1 MPDKRGNGA
10 EIGHGSRGGRRK
22 TEGARLAGR
31 SRKLGLARKSGA
43 RMAIKAGARLA
54 VACFAMLALAGCVA
68 GTKPKDAAGDAATGR
83 AVSSPVSVARDV
95 EAPQVFNVKGQ
106 GLWDGRPSL
115 GGVWVAHAS
124 VKDPERVIIRNAKN
138 GKSVVGALF
147 RRERDLPGP
156 GLQVSSDAAEALGL
170 LAGQP
175 TELVVVALRREEKP
189 VPADAEIGAED
200 TATDVAAD
208 GSTAATSEGA
218 AVQPATEVAAA
229 AADAGATGAAAPTPD
244 TSAVSPA
251 ATSSKKS
258 GGLFGFLKK
267 KPKASQPEAGVVA
280 AGAGPGA
287 IEQTTLDPVA
297 SSAAAAIDRAEAAA
311 AAPSSTA
318 LPAAPAAL
326 SRSYIQ
332 IGIFSTEA
340 NANRASAQMK
350 AAGMT
355 ATVRPDESA
364 GKTYWRVIVGPAA
377 SVSERDALV
386 AKVKGI
392 GYPDAYPVAN

>member
-22 TEGARLAGR
+22 VVRARLAGR
-31 SRKLGLARKSGA
+31 SRKLGLARRSGA
-43 RMAIKAGARLA
+43 RMAIQAGARLA

-68 GTKPKDAAGDAATGR
+68 GTKPKDAAGDAATQR
-83 AVSSPVSVARDV
+83 AASSPVSVARDV
-95 EAPQVFNVKGQ
+95 EAPQVFNLKGQ

-124 VKDPERVIIRNAKN
+124 VKDPERVIIRNAKT

-200 TATDVAAD
+200 IATDVAAD
-208 GSTAATSEGA
+208 GSTAA
-218 AVQPATEVAAA
+218 VQSATKVAAA
-229 AADAGATGAAAPTPD
+229 AADAEATAAAGPTSD
-244 TSAVSPA
+244 TSAVPPA
-251 ATSSKKS
+251 ATSPKKS

-267 KPKASQPEAGVVA
+267 KPKASPPEAGAVA
-280 AGAGPGA
+280 AGAGPAA

-297 SSAAAAIDRAEAAA
+297 SSAAAAIDRAEAAT
-311 AAPSSTA
+311 AAPSPTA

-340 NANRASAQMK
+340 NANRASEQMK

-355 ATVRPDESA
+355 ATVRPDQSA

-377 SVSERDALV
+377 SVPERDALV
-386 AKVKGI
+386 ARVKGI